1 MAWEFNVQSPIYQQ
15 IAEIMRR
22 RILNGVYPQG
32 SRLPAVRDLA
42 LEAGVNPNTMQ
53 RALQALEDSG
63 IVCSRRTLGRF
74 VTEDEH
80 LLEAL
85 KFIEARQ
92 QVRTFVSRMAQMG
105 YSVDDLDGLIRK
117 VMADEPA
124 ASYEVSE
131 GTGTFAVSG
140 GADSSAWAGSEGR
153 RAGDGRDYY
162 KGEDY

>member
-131 GTGTFAVSG
+131 GTGTFAVPG

-153 RAGDGRDYY
+153 RAGDGTDYY

>member
-92 QVRTFVSRMAQMG
+92 QVRTFVSRMGQMG
-105 YSVDDLDGLIRK
+105 YSLDELDGLIRK
-117 VMADEPA
+117 VMADEQENLHA
-124 ASYEVSE
+124 AS
-131 GTGTFAVSG
+131 G
-140 GADSSAWAGSEGR
+140 GETSHAAS
-153 RAGDGRDYY
+153 GDGKDYY